1 MKISAYQ
8 SIIALNVCR
17 LNVPN
22 KWHQLLDGLKKK
34 SPIYILPTG
43 DYNFRDKDMW
53 TENEGMETKRNLGYN
68 AHIRQSRL

>member
-8 SIIALNVCR
+8 SIIALNVCT
-17 LNVPN
+17 LSVPN
-22 KWHQLLDGLKKK
+22 KWHQLPDGLKK

-53 TENEGMETKRNLGYN
+53 TENEGMETGIWANN
-68 AHIRQSRL
+68 THIRQSRL